1 MKSATAILIVVLSL
15 LFNTSQQSYAHFGM
29 SIPSDDIV
37 EQQEQNAL
45 TVNLMFAHPFEGRS
59 MSMEK
64 PVIAGVLSNGKKT
77 MFTDKL
83 KALDLRM
90 YADTTPSR
98 AWRISYAIERPGD
111 YIFFMEPKP
120 YWEPA
125 EDSYIV
131 HYTKVIVNAFGKE
144 KGWDEEV
151 GMKTEIIPLTRPYGL
166 YAGNVFQGIV
176 KVEGKPSPFTEVE
189 IEYFNR
195 RGKNTAPATPFVT
208 QVVKA
213 DAGGVF
219 TYAIPKA
226 GWWGFAAL
234 STDQK
239 TITRDGKPK
248 PVEIGAVLWVKA
260 EDFK

>member
-1 MKSATAILIVVLSL
+1 MIIVLSL
-15 LFNTSQQSYAHFGM
+15 LFNTSQQCYAHFGM
-29 SIPSDDIV
+29 SIPSDNIV

-45 TVNLMFAHPFEGRS
+45 TVNLMFAHPFEGQS
-59 MSMEK
+59 MNMEK
-64 PVIAGVLSNGKKT
+64 PVMAGVLSNGKKT
-77 MFTDKL
+77 VLTDKL
-83 KALDLRM
+83 KALDYRL
-90 YADTTPSR
+90 YADTKSSR
-98 AWRISYAIERPGD
+98 GWKLHQQLKRPGD
-111 YIFFMEPKP
+111 HIFFMEPAP

-144 KGWDEEV
+144 DGWDEET

-166 YAGNVFQGIV
+166 YTGNVFQGIV
-176 KVEGKPSPFTEVE
+176 QLEGKPISFVEVE

-195 RGKNTAPATPFVT
+195 GGRSSTPAAPFVT

-213 DAGGVF
+213 DINGVF
-219 TYAIPKA
+219 TYAIPKS

-234 STDQK
+234 STDRK
-239 TITRDGKPK
+239 TIVRNGKPK
-248 PVEIGAVLWVKA
+248 PVEIGAVLWIKA